1 MSGSMQIFVIEQRLY
16 ELEEK
21 VFKFLKDANDR
32 LTAYEIKMEKYEEF
46 LMGYEGGSRLPKKV
60 QDIVDGKP
68 EEIPNTRKK
77 LISIKKENVE
87 KEEKKKL
94 LRIKDGEQR

>member
-1 MSGSMQIFVIEQRLY
+1 MSGSMQIFIIEQRLY

-60 QDIVDGKP
+60 QDIVDGVP
-68 EEIPNTRKK
+68 EKITKSKRL
-77 LISIKKENVE
+77 LIKIKKDNAE

-94 LRIKDGEQR
+94 IRIKDGEQR

>member
-1 MSGSMQIFVIEQRLY
+1 MSGSMQIFVVEQRLY

-21 VFKFLKDANDR
+21 VFKFLKDTNDR

-46 LMGYEGGSRLPKKV
+46 LKGYEGGSRLPKKV
-60 QDIVDGKP
+60 QDIVDGEP
-68 EEIPNTRKK
+68 EKITKSKIK
-77 LISIKKENVE
+77 LINIKKANAE

-94 LRIKDGEQR
+94 IRIKDGEQR

>member
-32 LTAYEIKMEKYEEF
+32 LAAYEIKMEKYEEF

-60 QDIVDGKP
+60 QAIVDGEP
-68 EEIPNTRKK
+68 EKIPKSKIK
-77 LISIKKENVE
+77 LINIKKANAE
-87 KEEKKKL
+87 KEKKRL
-94 LRIKDGEQR
+94 MRIKNGE